1 MRYDL
6 SSSIPLYERYADI
19 ALRPFFKSEDDLL
32 RLAIAFLDPTSPLV
46 KEKDINF
53 RLEKAFELA
62 NLNNEEFTSQRVE
75 QNDNTWDRMLFEY
88 FRFIFNLRYEAWFS
102 LVSSVHQLNQ
112 ELRAVGIKPRER
124 VLASKNMA
132 SLQTEIDKIEL
143 ELFDDQGIKERLY
156 QQAVLESL
164 SGYAE
169 KNALPSPSF
178 NDN

>member
-6 SSSIPLYERYADI
+6 SSSIPLHERYADI
-19 ALRPFFKSEDDLL
+19 ALRPIFKSEDDLL

-46 KEKDINF
+46 KEKNIEF
-53 RLEKAFELA
+53 RLEKSFELA
-62 NLNNEEFTSQRVE
+62 NLNEKESTRLRVE
-75 QNDNTWDRMLFEY
+75 SNDPMWDHIIFEY

-112 ELRAVGIKPRER
+112 ELRSVGIKPRER
-124 VLASKNMA
+124 VLASQNMA

-169 KNALPSPSF
+169 KNALPPPSF